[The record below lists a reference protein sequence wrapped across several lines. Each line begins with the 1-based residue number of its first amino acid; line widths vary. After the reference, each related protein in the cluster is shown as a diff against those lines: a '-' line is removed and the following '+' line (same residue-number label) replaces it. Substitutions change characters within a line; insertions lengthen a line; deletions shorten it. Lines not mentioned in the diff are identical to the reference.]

1 MASVKKS
8 KVGDEMLGK
17 GRWGQTFHTVTH
29 LEITTVP
36 KSPYAI
42 DCYQIPWHHATMRS
56 DCNFRLKT
64 PCLQVH

>member
-36 KSPYAI
+36 KSP
-42 DCYQIPWHHATMRS
+42 HAT
-56 DCNFRLKT
+56 DYY
-64 PCLQVH
+64 